1 MPAPK
6 SKKVIT
12 SEKAPRAIGPYSI
25 AIQVENLV
33 YTAGQIGLDPAKGE
47 LVPGGVEAETRQV
60 LTNLKNVLEAAG
72 TSLDGVI
79 KTTVFLKDMADFA
92 KMNAIYAEFFT
103 QNPPARSTIAVAGL
117 PKGASVE
124 IEVIAILD
132 PKGFKNL

>member
-124 IEVIAILD
+124 IEVVAILD
-132 PKGFKNL
+132 PKGL